1 MSNKLKILLLT
12 LRMTEHEKTCEYH
25 FCNYKL
31 WDETA
36 FCIKSGD
43 FERAEKKYEKLSEM
57 PDGQEELTRRRF
69 ASVYEGI
76 CADMRM
82 LLQSTRTMEK
92 EPRHIKTG

>member
-43 FERAEKKYEKLSEM
+43 FERAEKN
-57 PDGQEELTRRRF
+57 
-69 ASVYEGI
+69 
-76 CADMRM
+76 MRN
-82 LLQSTRTMEK
+82 
-92 EPRHIKTG
+92 

>member
-12 LRMTEHEKTCEYH
+12 LRRTEHEKTCEYH

-82 LLQSTRTMEK
+82 FCKAQERWKKSLD
-92 EPRHIKTG
+92 I

>member
-1 MSNKLKILLLT
+1 
-12 LRMTEHEKTCEYH
+12 MTEHEKTCEYH

-69 ASVYEGI
+69 ASVYEGVCEI
-76 CADMRM
+76 CVCYCKAQERWKKSLD
-82 LLQSTRTMEK
+82 
-92 EPRHIKTG
+92 I